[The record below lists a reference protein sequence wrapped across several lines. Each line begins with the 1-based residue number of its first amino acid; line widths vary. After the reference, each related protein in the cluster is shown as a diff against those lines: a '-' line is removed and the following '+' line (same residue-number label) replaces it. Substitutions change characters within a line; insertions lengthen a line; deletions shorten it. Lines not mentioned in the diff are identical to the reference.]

1 MLDSLGRPLRD
12 LRISVTDRCN
22 LRCGY
27 CMPRE
32 VYGSGFRFLPREE
45 LLSFEEIARV
55 TRSLAGVGVRKVRI
69 TGGEPLLRRDLP
81 ALVEMLA
88 QVDQIDDL
96 AMTTNGVL
104 LAAKAIELAEAG
116 LDRVTVSLDAL
127 DPATLRRM
135 SDSPLSPERVLA
147 GIDAAYAAGLG
158 QIKVNMVVRRGF
170 NDHCILE
177 MAEHFRHTPHVL
189 RFIEFMDVGATNG
202 WRAAEVVTGMEILTA
217 LARRWP
223 LEPMPAEIPGEVASR
238 YRYRDGAGEIGVI
251 HSVTEP
257 FCGGCTRARLSADG
271 KLYTCLFAG
280 AGHDLRSLLR
290 SGREEDLDRRLS
302 EIWSARSDRYSAE
315 RERLSEAGG
324 HAAKVEMSYIGG

>member
-1 MLDSLGRPLRD
+1 VLDSLGRPLRD

-32 VYGSGFRFLPREE
+32 VYGSGFRFLPREQ

-55 TRSLAGVGVRKVRI
+55 TRALAAMGVRKVRI
-69 TGGEPLLRRDLP
+69 TGGEPLLRRDLS
-81 ALVEMLA
+81 ALVAMLA
-88 QVDQIDDL
+88 EVEGIHDI

-104 LAAKAIELAEAG
+104 LAAKASELAQAG

-127 DPATLRRM
+127 DSPTLRRM
-135 SDSPLSPERVLA
+135 SDSPLSADRVLD
-147 GIDAAYAAGLG
+147 GIEAAAAAGLG
-158 QIKVNMVVRRGF
+158 PVKVNMVVRRGF
-170 NDHCILE
+170 NEHCVLE
-177 MAEHFRHTPHVL
+177 MAEQFRHTPHVL

-202 WRAAEVVTGMEILTA
+202 WHPDEVVTGTEILTA
-217 LARRWP
+217 LERRWP
-223 LEPMPAEIPGEVASR
+223 LEPLPAGYSGEVASR

-257 FCGGCTRARLSADG
+257 FCGACTRARLSADG

-280 AGHDLRSLLR
+280 AGHDLRELLR
-290 SGREEDLDRRLS
+290 SGQEQDLDRRLS
-302 EIWSARSDRYSAE
+302 EIWRGRSDRYSAQ
-315 RERLSEAGG
+315 RDSLSEAGE
-324 HAAKVEMSYIGG
+324 HASRVEMSYIGG